1 MDTTTPGAC
10 RVTLYTIITQAY
22 LLNTVADGSAHLLDT
37 VADLLEDT
45 SAVASDGGRTSLDQT
60 RGQVVS
66 NGFGGLSDHSDGVS
80 PDD

>member
-1 MDTTTPGAC
+1 
-10 RVTLYTIITQAY
+10 VTLCTVITQPY